1 MCWPVCE
8 FLQVG
13 CVFVSP
19 LLSLGHGIS
28 VQVTHEGDTV
38 ILLGRF
44 SSSPVFSVPRVVC
57 Y

>member
-1 MCWPVCE
+1 M
-8 FLQVG
+8 
-13 CVFVSP
+13 SP